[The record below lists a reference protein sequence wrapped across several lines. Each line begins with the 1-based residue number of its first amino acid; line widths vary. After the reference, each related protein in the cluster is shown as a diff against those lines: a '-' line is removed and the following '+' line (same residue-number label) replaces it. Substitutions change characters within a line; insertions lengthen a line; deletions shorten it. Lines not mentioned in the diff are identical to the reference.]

1 MRQEKC
7 KREEKGTLKL
17 SLEQQKVKRR
27 DPFAGYGRCYNP
39 NRLMTGKCPVIFFYL
54 F

>member
-39 NRLMTGKCPVIFFYL
+39 NR
-54 F
+54 